1 MHLKLWIAIGYIHK
15 LIKQNLVVVIC
26 YTSKALCIAGCL
38 ACYQETHRI
47 GFSEQMGIL
56 FAHARDETNILCSAP
71 FVNFWT
77 RGGGFLNGRSTFYE
91 RSCQER
97 WKIITTL
104 HTFLTLWIPIV
115 FAGTLDE
122 DILIIKVRT
131 ERDKSP
137 KEWSFEFDLTKIKMF
152 PGEDKQWRLVSRC
165 WIFIVKSHGVIYW
178 DDRQIRDP
186 IWEGNFELERIFL
199 QLWSKLSSY
208 FRQPPS
214 FKLLQTTLSLLLL
227 LSHWGL

>member
-1 MHLKLWIAIGYIHK
+1 MLREKNIERQW
-15 LIKQNLVVVIC
+15 LISHWYGHFVCACARWDEYFVFGAIC
-26 YTSKALCIAGCL
+26 Y
-38 ACYQETHRI
+38 
-47 GFSEQMGIL
+47 
-56 FAHARDETNILCSAP
+56 
-71 FVNFWT
+71 FWT
-77 RGGGFLNGRSTFYE
+77 RCGGFLNGRSTLYE

-97 WKIITTL
+97 WEITTTL
-104 HTFLTLWIPIV
+104 HTFLTLWISTV

-137 KEWSFEFDLTKIKMF
+137 KKWSLEFGLTKIKMF
-152 PGEDKQWRLVSRC
+152 TGEDKQWRLVSRC
-165 WIFIVKSHGVIYW
+165 RSFIVKSHGVICW

-186 IWEGNFELERIFL
+186 IWEGNFELELIFL
-199 QLWSKLSSY
+199 QLWSKFSSY
-208 FRQPPS
+208 FRLPPS

>member
-1 MHLKLWIAIGYIHK
+1 MEYFEFGD
-15 LIKQNLVVVIC
+15 IC
-26 YTSKALCIAGCL
+26 Y
-38 ACYQETHRI
+38 
-47 GFSEQMGIL
+47 
-56 FAHARDETNILCSAP
+56 
-71 FVNFWT
+71 FWT
-77 RGGGFLNGRSTFYE
+77 CCGGFLNRWSTLWE

-97 WKIITTL
+97 WKIITSL
-104 HTFLTLWIPIV
+104 PTFLTLWMSIV

-137 KEWSFEFDLTKIKMF
+137 KKWSLEFDLTKIKMF
-152 PGEDKQWRLVSRC
+152 TGEDKQWRLVSRC
-165 WIFIVKSHGVIYW
+165 WRFIVKSHGVIHW

-186 IWEGNFELERIFL
+186 IWERNFEFELIFL
-199 QLWSKLSSY
+199 QLRSKFSAY
-208 FRQPPS
+208 FRRPPS